1 MQKIGEASPWLQEKY
16 LSDMKPIQYT
26 SRDGLIIH
34 GYLTLPRGIEPKNLP
49 VIANPHGGPWLR
61 DIWRYNAEVQFLA
74 NRGYA
79 ALQMNFRGSAGYVR
93 SFWEPALSSG
103 AEKCRMILPME
114 FYGSLIR
121 E

>member
-49 VIANPHGGPWLR
+49 VIVNPHGGPT
-61 DIWRYNAEVQFLA
+61 EVMLH
-74 NRGYA
+74 Y
-79 ALQMNFRGSAGYVR
+79 
-93 SFWEPALSSG
+93 
-103 AEKCRMILPME
+103 K
-114 FYGSLIR
+114 
-121 E
+121 